1 MHQAWQK
8 GREIAPF
15 LMEPGMK
22 TSIGMVVVASA
33 MLVSALVHSAEPV
46 RIASGGSAIA
56 QTAGAVII
64 IPASAEL
71 RRPNDEAHLT
81 FTGEEQDKDKAQA
94 ASRLNLKI
102 RRGLDIL
109 KQQDATAVLQTR
121 GYYTYPVYQ
130 DSATPVPR
138 SSVQARTVIG
148 WRVGQAVDFTTFK
161 LDSLP
166 QTVAAVQQ
174 VLALNGL
181 NFALSTQASKKADE
195 ERISL
200 VLANL
205 NERIG
210 YIARSLG
217 KSPAD
222 AVIDTIDFEGSG
234 AFASNETSSPK
245 MMMRAA
251 VAPEVSVAEPSFEP
265 GESALSIRLVG
276 RVRFR

>member
-1 MHQAWQK
+1 MK
-8 GREIAPF
+8 VSIAK
-15 LMEPGMK
+15 LVI
-22 TSIGMVVVASA
+22 TLA
-33 MLVSALVHSAEPV
+33 MLVGVTAGCAEPA
-46 RIASGGSAIA
+46 RPAATPQAAA
-56 QTAGAVII
+56 QTAGAVIV

-81 FTGEEQDKDKAQA
+81 FTAEEQDKDKAQA

-102 RRGLDIL
+102 RRGLEIL
-109 KQQDATAVLQTR
+109 RREDSSAVLQTR

-130 DSATPVPR
+130 ESPTPVPR
-138 SSVQARTVIG
+138 SSVQARPVIG
-148 WRVGQAVDFTTFK
+148 WRVGQSVDFTTFR
-161 LDSLP
+161 LDKLP
-166 QTVAAVQQ
+166 QTVAAAQQ

-181 NFALSTQASKKADE
+181 NFGLSTQAMKKADE

-200 VLANL
+200 ALANL
-205 NERIG
+205 NERVG
-210 YIARSLG
+210 YVARSLG

-234 AFASNETSSPK
+234 AFATNETSSPK

-251 VAPEVSVAEPSFEP
+251 AAPEMSVAEPSFEP
-265 GESALSIRLVG
+265 GESALSLRLVG